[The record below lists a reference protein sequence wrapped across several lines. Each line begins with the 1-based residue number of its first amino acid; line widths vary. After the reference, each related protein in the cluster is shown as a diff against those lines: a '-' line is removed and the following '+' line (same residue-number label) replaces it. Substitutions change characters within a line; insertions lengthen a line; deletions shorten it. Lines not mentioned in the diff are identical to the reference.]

1 MISTKSKLKPAI
13 FLDRDGTLI
22 KHVHH
27 LCDAEQVELNN
38 TATEAVSL
46 LQQVD
51 FACVV
56 ITNQSV
62 VGRGMLS
69 LDGLQAI
76 HAKMENL
83 LQEHGLN
90 VDGIY
95 YSTHV
100 PQTSDLTKIEH
111 FDRKP
116 GPGMLLQAAE
126 ELGLAIS
133 QSWMIGDS
141 ISDIF
146 AGVNAGCR
154 GNCLIKSSLYRAE
167 WEKYSEISLIANN
180 LLEAAAYI
188 VNSTSTLNSSKD
200 NFGVVHHR

>member
-1 MISTKSKLKPAI
+1 MPIKSKLRPAI

-27 LCDAEQVELNN
+27 LCDEEQVELNN
-38 TATEAVSL
+38 TAIEALSL
-46 LQQVD
+46 LQQVG

-62 VGRGMLS
+62 VGREMLS
-69 LDGLQAI
+69 LDGLQKI
-76 HAKMENL
+76 HIKMENL

-90 VDGIY
+90 IDGIY

-116 GPGMLLQAAE
+116 GPGMLLKAAL
-126 ELGLAIS
+126 ELELNIA

-146 AGVNAGCR
+146 SGVNAGCQ

-167 WEKYSEISLIANN
+167 WKKYAEISFIANN
-180 LLEAAAYI
+180 LLEAASYI
-188 VNSTSTLNSSKD
+188 VNCTPALNSSRDKPD
-200 NFGVVHHR
+200 VIHHC